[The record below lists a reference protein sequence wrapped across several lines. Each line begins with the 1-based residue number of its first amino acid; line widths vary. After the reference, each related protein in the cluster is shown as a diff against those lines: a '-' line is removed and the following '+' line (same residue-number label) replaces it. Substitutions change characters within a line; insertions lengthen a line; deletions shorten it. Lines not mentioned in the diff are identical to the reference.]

1 MGRPVIFEYNI
12 DYEKAR
18 CEASKLANEVIRSHP
33 RLKYKIVTL
42 PGEGVFIELYG
53 DNEELVHR
61 ISASLMKKKVKLL
74 LSGAPIY
81 VIYGGKAR
89 LAA

>member
-1 MGRPVIFEYNI
+1 MRRQVIFDYNI

-18 CEASKLANEVIRSHP
+18 CEASKLANEVIRAHP
-33 RLKYKIVTL
+33 RLKYKIVTS

-53 DNEELVHR
+53 DNEDLVHQ
-61 ISASLMKKKVKLL
+61 ISASLMTKKLKLL

-81 VIYGGKAR
+81 VIYGGKTR

>member
-1 MGRPVIFEYNI
+1 MRKQVIFEYNI
-12 DYEKAR
+12 DYENAR
-18 CEASKLANEVIRSHP
+18 CEASKLANEVIRAHP

-61 ISASLMKKKVKLL
+61 ISLNALKNSAVLFRA
-74 LSGAPIY
+74 LSAFF
-81 VIYGGKAR
+81 R
-89 LAA
+89 LISTTL

>member
-1 MGRPVIFEYNI
+1 MRKQVIFEYDI

-18 CEASKLANEVIRSHP
+18 YEASKLANEVIRAYP
-33 RLKYKIVTL
+33 RLKYKIVTS

-53 DNEELVHR
+53 DNEELVHQ

-81 VIYGGKAR
+81 VIYAGKTR
-89 LAA
+89 MAA